1 MLLSASP
8 SYVKLQYFILS
19 FFKFIGLVAFGPVL
33 PLSGQ
38 MLPQPAPEDVHPLV
52 QAVRVLPAGRNAIEA
67 TPPQSDVWAHVIAS
81 AGIDPA
87 SEQCLNCHF
96 TERTEEGPHPGKHL
110 DRHDPA
116 TFGCILCHGGNG
128 HSPDKREA
136 HTSVEGFPFLEDR
149 QIEAACGKCHLEPA
163 VLDAPYLSGGRYV
176 LNKFG
181 CVTCHHLPVEIPARR
196 YAPRLDFI
204 GNKVTRAWLDQWLI
218 DSTVYL
224 PKSKMPRVEMTDLER
239 AAIVEL
245 LSSLRLDEPL
255 QPIEGIGDAE
265 AGKRL
270 FIESECQSCHTT
282 PEVGHAVGPD
292 LAKVDTK
299 INRTWL
305 MSYLKNPADL
315 HPETKM
321 PGYDFTNQQ
330 ALDLTEYLL
339 ENANHESTG
348 NVSNQAIKGRKV
360 TKVEQPVEI
369 DVSEVADG
377 FRLFISKG
385 CAQCH
390 GIGKYMGVDIANQ
403 LLNSDIQESIRK
415 IQTHQGVQ
423 IEVPEIDMPESDVR
437 LMTVAILALRRNEI
451 HDFLSHRSEGGALGN
466 PEQFLEEFWE
476 LPIPAQHTAPD
487 YYNEAVSQLNPEA
500 CGVCHQQQLEDWK
513 TSRHAIAMGPGVYGQ
528 LVEQKP
534 ATVLTCQK
542 CHAPLTE
549 QAEFLPPGADEIND
563 PTGTTGI
570 NEEYIP
576 NKNFN
581 ENLQTHGIVC
591 AACHV
596 RSHQRF
602 GPPYS
607 EHAAAASVFAEGH
620 HGGAVVASAYQDS
633 AFCKPCHQF
642 EEDGFS
648 LNGKLLENTY
658 NEWLESP
665 HAKEGKTCQSCHM
678 PDSRHRW
685 RGIHDPESVK
695 NALKL
700 DVDIKHLQEAIEA
713 EIRLTNLGAGH
724 HLPTYLTPAIFVTVQ
739 LLDTTESLIPNT
751 EAIRVIQRR
760 VPLSLNKEIFDTRIP
775 AGGTWAYT
783 YKSSLPNNAKFLQV
797 QLDVHPDHFYND
809 FFEVYKSK
817 TSDAQ
822 AIIKH
827 ALEITED
834 SPYFLMSEQIPLF
847 TE

>member
-1 MLLSASP
+1 MKLL
-8 SYVKLQYFILS
+8 YFALGI
-19 FFKFIGLVAFGPVL
+19 FTFIGFVAFGPMFSL
-33 PLSGQ
+33 NGQ
-38 MLPQPAPEDVHPLV
+38 VLPQPAQEDVHPLV
-52 QAVRVLPAGRNAIEA
+52 QAVRVLPADRKTNEDMPTQSNA
-67 TPPQSDVWAHVIAS
+67 WAQVFTS
-81 AGIDPA
+81 AGVDPA
-87 SEQCLNCHF
+87 SEQCVNCHF
-96 TERTEEGPHPGKHL
+96 TQGAEEEPHPGKHL
-110 DRHDPA
+110 DRHDPE

-128 HSPDKREA
+128 HSLDKGEA
-136 HTSVEGFPFLEDR
+136 HTSVEGFPFLKDR

-163 VLDAPYLSGGRYV
+163 VLDAQYLSGGRYV

-181 CVTCHHLPVEIPARR
+181 CVTCHHLPVEIPAHR
-196 YAPRLDFI
+196 YAPRLDYI
-204 GNKVTRAWLDQWLI
+204 GNKITRTWLDQWLS
-218 DSTVYL
+218 DPTVYL
-224 PKSKMPRVEMTDLER
+224 PKSKMPRVEMTDFER
-239 AAIVEL
+239 EAIVEFL
-245 LSSLRLDEPL
+245 VSLRLDGQL
-255 QPIEGIGDAE
+255 QPIEGVGDAE

-270 FIESECQSCHTT
+270 YVESECQSCHAT

-292 LAKVDTK
+292 LTNVYTKV
-299 INRTWL
+299 NRTWL

-321 PGYDFTNQQ
+321 PSYDFTSQQ
-330 ALDLTEYLL
+330 ILNLTEYILG
-339 ENANHESTG
+339 NVNRESTG
-348 NVSNQAIKGRKV
+348 VESNPVPAGV
-360 TKVEQPVEI
+360 NDSEVEQSIET

-377 FRLFISKG
+377 FKLFISKG

-390 GIGKYMGVDIANQ
+390 GIGKYMGVDIVNQ

-423 IEVPEIDMPESDVR
+423 IEVPEIDMSESDVR

-451 HDFLSHRSEGGALGN
+451 HDFLIHRSEGGPLGN
-466 PEQFLEEFWE
+466 PDQFLEGFWE
-476 LPIPAQHTAPD
+476 LPIPAQHKAPD
-487 YYNEAVSQLNPEA
+487 YYNEAVSQLNPEV

-542 CHAPLTE
+542 CHAPLSE
-549 QAEFLPPGADEIND
+549 QAEFLPPGEDEIND
-563 PTGTTGI
+563 PTETTGR
-570 NEEYIP
+570 NGEYVP
-576 NKNFN
+576 N
-581 ENLQTHGIVC
+581 ENYDANLKSHGIVC

-602 GPPYS
+602 GPPFS

-648 LNGKLLENTY
+648 INGKLLENTY

-678 PDSRHRW
+678 PDRRHRW

-700 DVDIKHLQEAIEA
+700 EVDIKHLQETIEA

-760 VPLSLNKEIFDTRIP
+760 VPLSLDKEIFDTRIP

-783 YKSSLPNNAKFLQV
+783 HKSSLPNNAKFLQV

-834 SPYFLMSEQIPLF
+834 SPYFLMSKQIPLF